1 MPPMLKS
8 ILAMTPVNPKLSFSD
23 PETIAPGVVV
33 NPIHFELNQA
43 KIPFKATYFQVLPG
57 CETPLD
63 CHQEEETWI
72 VLQGMGLLTYE
83 GTSYCM
89 KVQDAFYFSSF
100 KKHQVLNNSDEP
112 LLICSIYW

>member
-8 ILAMTPVNPKLSFSD
+8 ISAITPVNPKLSFSD
-23 PETIAPGVVV
+23 QETIAAGIVV
-33 NPIHFELNQA
+33 NPIYFGPNQA

-63 CHQEEETWI
+63 YHQEEETWI
-72 VLQGMGLLTYE
+72 VLQGKGLLRYE
-83 GTSYCM
+83 GTSYCIS
-89 KVQDAFYFSSF
+89 VQDTFYFASF
-100 KKHQVLNNSDEP
+100 KKHQVLNSSDEP